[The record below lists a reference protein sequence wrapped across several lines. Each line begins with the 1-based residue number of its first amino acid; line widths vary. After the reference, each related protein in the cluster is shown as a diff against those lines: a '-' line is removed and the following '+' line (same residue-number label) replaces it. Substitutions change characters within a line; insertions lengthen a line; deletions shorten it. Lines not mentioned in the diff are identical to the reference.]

1 MKKEEDLP
9 GSSFCVFVW
18 RGVRTEASGFALV
31 SHGSVVGLLLSSGLG
46 FRRESV
52 GDPGKSSKPKHPP
65 NSARFFCRFE
75 GHPVRNLNF

>member
-46 FRRESV
+46 FR
-52 GDPGKSSKPKHPP
+52 
-65 NSARFFCRFE
+65 
-75 GHPVRNLNF
+75 